1 MVSKFLGI
9 VCGDAGRGFQ
19 SLSRS
24 PPSLAPCSAVS
35 YHPSMNARPLLAL
48 MLLATVAHAQ
58 RGQNEGEE
66 AFRAAGDWTV
76 QVSTSVSRPFVEDEQ
91 GTWMGAGML
100 VDASRG
106 WVLTNAHVAGHSYG
120 KVSIAFKDGKAVP
133 ARRVYVDPYLDLA
146 VLAYDPGRLRP
157 KTDTPALDCA
167 SIPPVGHPVGA
178 FGHPWGF
185 RFTGTRGITSAVT
198 TRLGPNM
205 LQTDAPINEGNSGG
219 PLISLETGQV
229 VGINTAKIKEQSV
242 EGLSFAV
249 PMPYACTVLE
259 LLRQDRDPSP
269 PARLVDFAVDDN
281 DEQTM
286 IVARSRLPAGTLDLR
301 TGDVVL
307 AVQSPTR
314 EVATETDLVDALR
327 GRLDAVR
334 LRVIRDGREVDVQGR
349 WPSAARVTARNGAWI
364 SGALFAEADTLTNGL
379 IAGSPALMVHYV
391 SPGSDAESA
400 GLVAYDLLMSVD
412 RSQVD
417 SLSTLLQRAHEAKS
431 ADRPLELMLLR
442 LTSEDKD
449 VLFTHQR
456 RLLPVDELQKVGP

>member
-1 MVSKFLGI
+1 MLKGPI
-9 VCGDAGRGFQ
+9 
-19 SLSRS
+19 
-24 PPSLAPCSAVS
+24 
-35 YHPSMNARPLLAL
+35 PLLL
-48 MLLATVAHAQ
+48 LLAATAQ
-58 RGQNEGEE
+58 AQHNEGEE
-66 AFRAAGDWTV
+66 AFRAAADWTV
-76 QVSTSVSRPFVEDEQ
+76 QVSTSVSRPFVEDEA

-100 VDASRG
+100 VDADRG
-106 WVLTNAHVAGHSYG
+106 WILTNAHVAGHSYG
-120 KVSIAFKDGKAVP
+120 RVSIAFKDGKAVP
-133 ARRVYVDPYLDLA
+133 ARRLYVDPYLDLA
-146 VLAYDPGRLRP
+146 ILAYEPARLRGK
-157 KTDTPALDCA
+157 KTTPTLDCS

-249 PMPYACTVLE
+249 PMPYACKVIE
-259 LLRQDRDPSP
+259 LLREGRDPSP
-269 PARLVDFAVDDN
+269 PSHLVDFAVDDN

-286 IVARSRLPAGTLDLR
+286 IVARSQLPAGTLDLR
-301 TGDVVL
+301 PGDVIVG
-307 AVQSPTR
+307 VGSPGQP
-314 EVATETDLVDALR
+314 VATETDLVDSLR
-327 GRLDAVR
+327 GKLDAVR
-334 LRVIRDGREVDVQGR
+334 LRVLRDGAQIDVQGR
-349 WPSAARVTARNGAWI
+349 WPAAPKITQRNALWI

-400 GLVAYDLLMSVD
+400 GLMSYDLLMNIG
-412 RSQVD
+412 RSHVN
-417 SLSTLLQRAHEAKS
+417 SLERLQQLANDARA
-431 ADRPLELMLLR
+431 ADQPLDLMLLR

-456 RLLPVDELQKVGP
+456 RLLPVDELQKIGP

>member
-1 MVSKFLGI
+1 MK
-9 VCGDAGRGFQ
+9 
-19 SLSRS
+19 
-24 PPSLAPCSAVS
+24 
-35 YHPSMNARPLLAL
+35 ARRILAL
-48 MLLATVAHAQ
+48 LLLSTSVYA
-58 RGQNEGEE
+58 GSEGEE
-66 AFRAAGDWTV
+66 AFRAASDWTV
-76 QVSTSVSRPFVEDEQ
+76 QVSTSVRRPFVEDEQ

-100 VDASRG
+100 VDAGRG

-120 KVSIAFKDGKAVP
+120 KVAISFKDGKAVP

-146 VLAYDPGRLRP
+146 VLAYDTSRLRP
-157 KTDTPALDCA
+157 KTSTPTLDCT

-249 PMPYACTVLE
+249 PMPYACTVIE

-269 PARLVDFAVDDN
+269 PARLVDFAVDEN

-307 AVQSPTR
+307 AVESPAHQL
-314 EVATETDLVDALR
+314 ATETDLVDALR
-327 GRLDAVR
+327 GKLDAVK
-334 LRVIRDGREVDVQGR
+334 LRVLRDGRQIDVQGH
-349 WPSAARVTARNGAWI
+349 WPAASRVTERDGVWI
-364 SGALFAEADTLTNGL
+364 SGALFAEADTLTSGL
-379 IAGSPALMVHYV
+379 IAGSPAVMVHFV

-400 GLVAYDLLMSVD
+400 GLMAYDLLMTVD
-412 RSQVD
+412 RSGVD
-417 SLSTLLQRAHEAKS
+417 SLAALMRKANEART

-449 VLFTHQR
+449 ALFTHQR